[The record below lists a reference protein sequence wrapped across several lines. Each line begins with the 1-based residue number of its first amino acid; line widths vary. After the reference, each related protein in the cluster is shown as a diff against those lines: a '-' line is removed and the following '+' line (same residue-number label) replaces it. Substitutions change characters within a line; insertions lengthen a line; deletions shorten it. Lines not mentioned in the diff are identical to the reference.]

1 MFNEA
6 FQLTALNN
14 SGMTPNGFT
23 FLEYDKSGYRLYTIL
38 SSQFLMLVYID
49 FHDAG
54 TITDETTGAVF
65 HAQPFPPF
73 IREIIEEGGLINRTK
88 KVLGK

>member
-1 MFNEA
+1 
-6 FQLTALNN
+6 
-14 SGMTPNGFT
+14 MTPNGFT

-54 TITDETTGAVF
+54 TITDETTGETF
-65 HAQPFPPF
+65 TAQPFPPF
-73 IREIIEEGGLINRTK
+73 LMEIINAGGLVPRWQK
-88 KVLGK
+88 KLGKDA